1 MDTDM
6 KNAAN
11 AAKELAQYDEKA
23 KRLLS
28 NKSILAYILVNVV
41 DGFMGMNPEEVVP
54 YIEGE
59 PYISEVPVDLG
70 LTNAILEKDGERIVG
85 LNTENSEINEGLIRF
100 DIIFYVRMKDGLS
113 QIIVNIEAQKDE
125 PTGYSILMNI
135 VLIGI
140 ANKLPEHEDKY
151 EVHRLLSALL
161 STDISAAE
169 KLEIIETEYN
179 IPIDDRMREE
189 VSIMCNLSQGIL
201 ERGEARGEARG
212 ESRGEAKAEAKF
224 IKSMYTSG
232 YSLEQIAEVIEKSIE
247 EVRGI
252 LQKAL

>member
-1 MDTDM
+1 MLD
-6 KNAAN
+6 
-11 AAKELAQYDEKA
+11 
-23 KRLLS
+23 
-28 NKSILAYILVNVV
+28 
-41 DGFMGMNPEEVVP
+41 
-54 YIEGE
+54 
-59 PYISEVPVDLG
+59 
-70 LTNAILEKDGERIVG
+70 KDGDWIVG
-85 LNTENSEINEGLIRF
+85 LNTENGEINEGLIRF

-151 EVHRLLSALL
+151 EVHRLLSTLL
-161 STDISAAE
+161 STDLSVAE
-169 KLEIIETEYN
+169 KLEIIETGYN

-189 VSIMCNLSQGIL
+189 VSVMCNLSQGIL

-212 ESRGEAKAEAKF
+212 GAKAEAKF

-232 YSLEQIAEVIEKSIE
+232 YSLEQIADVVEKGIE
-247 EVRGI
+247 EVMEI

>member
-1 MDTDM
+1 MH
-6 KNAAN
+6 
-11 AAKELAQYDEKA
+11 
-23 KRLLS
+23 RGLL
-28 NKSILAYILVNVV
+28 L
-41 DGFMGMNPEEVVP
+41 
-54 YIEGE
+54 
-59 PYISEVPVDLG
+59 
-70 LTNAILEKDGERIVG
+70 
-85 LNTENSEINEGLIRF
+85 
-100 DIIFYVRMKDGLS
+100 
-113 QIIVNIEAQKDE
+113 
-125 PTGYSILMNI
+125 
-135 VLIGI
+135 
-140 ANKLPEHEDKY
+140 
-151 EVHRLLSALL
+151 
-161 STDISAAE
+161 
-169 KLEIIETEYN
+169 

>member
-1 MDTDM
+1 
-6 KNAAN
+6 
-11 AAKELAQYDEKA
+11 
-23 KRLLS
+23 
-28 NKSILAYILVNVV
+28 
-41 DGFMGMNPEEVVP
+41 
-54 YIEGE
+54 
-59 PYISEVPVDLG
+59 
-70 LTNAILEKDGERIVG
+70 
-85 LNTENSEINEGLIRF
+85 
-100 DIIFYVRMKDGLS
+100 
-113 QIIVNIEAQKDE
+113 
-125 PTGYSILMNI
+125 MNI